1 MNTSTKKYSVLA
13 KIPMESSTHQDFEIG
28 EFGKYKEKLSIRK
41 ERNGYVCYL
50 ETYVT
55 ESSVE
60 SEIWR
65 VIDSLCLSLS
75 ITQDGVFSRQVS
87 SIKGALGGIE
97 FLGAIPPTAPGTG
110 ISVLDV
116 KNLERSL
123 LPEAEYIFEKFELG
137 TPRNENFYS
146 LLIAYTVSCRFFNT
160 QMIRESAINF
170 FSVVEMVATLVLPPL
185 IAAKSVYKETDLH
198 KAAKKLGINNFNEL
212 DEAYDIRGELAH
224 GHTKHLLLM
233 QHSLGEQPISGWF
246 IREPALKCKKAADMF
261 LRKFLGL

>member
-1 MNTSTKKYSVLA
+1 MNPSTKKYPVLV
-13 KIPMESSTHQDFEIG
+13 KIPIESSTHQDFEISS
-28 EFGKYKEKLSIRK
+28 FGKYKEKLSIRK

-55 ESSVE
+55 ESSIE

-75 ITQDGVFSRQVS
+75 ITQDGVFSRLVS

-110 ISVLDV
+110 INVLDV
-116 KNLERSL
+116 KNFELNF
-123 LPEAEYIFEKFELG
+123 LPEAELFFKKFETE
-137 TPRNENFYS
+137 TPHNENIYS

-160 QMIRESAINF
+160 QLIRESAINF
-170 FSVVEMVATLVLPPL
+170 FSVVEMVATLVLPPM
-185 IAAKSVYKETDLH
+185 IAAESVYKETDLH
-198 KAAKKLGINNFNEL
+198 KAAKALGINNFSEL
-212 DEAYDIRGELAH
+212 DEAYDVRGELAH

-233 QHSLGEQPISGWF
+233 QHSLGEQTISGWF

-261 LRKFLGL
+261 LRKFLRL